1 MWLKT
6 KHFHPSE
13 QKRSVVSSIATT
25 RRDQDHTA
33 RTVSDHQKKTK
44 PILKVMMEKVVKY
57 SKIKNKTKIH

>member
-6 KHFHPSE
+6 KHFHPPE

-33 RTVSDHQKKTK
+33 RTVSDHQKKK
-44 PILKVMMEKVVKY
+44 
-57 SKIKNKTKIH
+57 KNNFKSNDGESSQI